1 MRDGTTTVQEV
12 ERALSEK
19 ADQSVAAPE
28 DDQTHILVVDDD
40 TVIRKLARAL
50 LEKNGFR
57 VSEAVDGAAALEHLE
72 AGHAYDLVVLDLN
85 MPELDGLEVLR
96 RVRGNVSTAGLPI
109 IVLTGSDGGAMEVKL
124 MDEGADGYIRKP
136 IDPHEFVARI
146 EAALQQAE
154 G

>member
-1 MRDGTTTVQEV
+1 M
-12 ERALSEK
+12 
-19 ADQSVAAPE
+19 
-28 DDQTHILVVDDD
+28 VDDD
-40 TVIRKLARAL
+40 TVIRRLARAL

-124 MDEGADGYIRKP
+124 MDEGADDYIRKP